1 MNSETQRKSLVEQIL
16 EITFDKLNS
25 IELFHSE
32 NVSQL
37 RRLARDGDLRRYS
50 RIIDALKTDLG
61 ERDETA

>member
-1 MNSETQRKSLVEQIL
+1 MNSETPRKSLVEQIL
-16 EITFDKLNS
+16 ETTFDKLDTV
-25 IELFHSE
+25 ELYHPE

-50 RIIDALKTDLG
+50 RIIDALKVDLG